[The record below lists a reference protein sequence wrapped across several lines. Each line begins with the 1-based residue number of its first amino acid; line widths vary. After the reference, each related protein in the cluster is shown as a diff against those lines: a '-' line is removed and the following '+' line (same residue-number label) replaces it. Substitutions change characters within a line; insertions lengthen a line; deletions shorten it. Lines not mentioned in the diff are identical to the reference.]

1 MFFKIALGL
10 ISAIGVGAIGAE
22 KMRLKEEKEEK
33 ERKENELKAIES
45 IKFHTIRCKKEV
57 LKLEEVWAERFN
69 SLIVIDSNIWMEQ
82 EFARFFE
89 KLEWVMEK
97 FSSTITMSSVQFD
110 EIINLKNLPYS
121 NPKSKLARC
130 ALARIE
136 HFQKQDLI
144 DIIPMQLEASK
155 YAYADPDIIK
165 FLVKSS
171 SEYSFMTLVSNDRE
185 LRIRTNQILK
195 DKSKSKFLSIT
206 GDDLNKLI
214 SNYEQN
220 LNFLANN
227 T

>member
-57 LKLEEVWAERFN
+57 LELEEVWAERFN

-110 EIINLKNLPYS
+110 EIINLKN
-121 NPKSKLARC
+121 
-130 ALARIE
+130 
-136 HFQKQDLI
+136 
-144 DIIPMQLEASK
+144 
-155 YAYADPDIIK
+155 
-165 FLVKSS
+165 
-171 SEYSFMTLVSNDRE
+171 
-185 LRIRTNQILK
+185 
-195 DKSKSKFLSIT
+195 SISC
-206 GDDLNKLI
+206 L
-214 SNYEQN
+214 
-220 LNFLANN
+220 
-227 T
+227 